1 MTKTEEN
8 LGQQN
13 KTCQRKYLMK
23 RLKKKSMTHFNAQ
36 GQQLTGDKVQVE
48 IITWSRH
55 SQG

>member
-23 RLKKKSMTHFNAQ
+23 RLKKKKKSMTHFNAQ

-48 IITWSRH
+48 IIT
-55 SQG
+55 

>member
-23 RLKKKSMTHFNAQ
+23 RLKKKKSMTHFNAQ
-36 GQQLTGDKVQVE
+36 EQQLTGDKVQVE
-48 IITWSRH
+48 IIT
-55 SQG
+55 

>member
-23 RLKKKSMTHFNAQ
+23 RLKKKKMTHFNAQ

-48 IITWSRH
+48 IIT
-55 SQG
+55 